1 MDRERCLRLLEGYGV
16 GRKILRLIRFFWE
29 EVESVCRAL
38 GNYGRSFKA
47 YRGVTQ
53 GGPLSPKIFNFVVD
67 AVVRELLR
75 VSLGEDEA
83 RDGVGERFREIIAI
97 FYADDGL
104 LALWSPEQLQSA
116 FDVCADLFA

>member
-1 MDRERCLRLLEGYGV
+1 MFRP
-16 GRKILRLIRFFWE
+16 F
-29 EVESVCRAL
+29 
-38 GNYGRSFKA
+38 NA

-83 RDGVGERFREIIAI
+83 RNGIGERFREIIAI
-97 FYADDGL
+97 FYANDGL
-104 LALWSPEQLQSA
+104 LALRSPEQLQSVI
-116 FDVCADLFA
+116 DLCADLFA